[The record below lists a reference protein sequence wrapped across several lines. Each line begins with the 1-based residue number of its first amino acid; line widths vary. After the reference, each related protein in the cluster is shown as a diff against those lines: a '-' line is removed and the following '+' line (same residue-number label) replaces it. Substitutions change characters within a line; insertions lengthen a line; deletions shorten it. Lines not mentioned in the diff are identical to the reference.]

1 MLVRTAELSGA
12 DTTTPSLFSAISI
25 PPMVMP
31 AWSL

>member
-1 MLVRTAELSGA
+1 VALSGA
-12 DTTTPSLFSAISI
+12 ETTTPSLFSAISI